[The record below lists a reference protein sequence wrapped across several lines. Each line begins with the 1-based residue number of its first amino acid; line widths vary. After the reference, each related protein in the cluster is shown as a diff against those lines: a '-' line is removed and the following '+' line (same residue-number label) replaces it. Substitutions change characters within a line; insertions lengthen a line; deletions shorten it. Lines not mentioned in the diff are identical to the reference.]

1 VPPSIDA
8 AAVLV
13 RLDRIQHLVDKLAT
27 CPDDVIQK
35 QNLSERIRREILAA
49 KQTLWPAD

>member
-1 VPPSIDA
+1 VRPSFDA

-13 RLDRIQHLVDKLAT
+13 RLDRIQDLVDKLVT
-27 CPDDVIQK
+27 CPEDVIQQ
-35 QNLSERIRREILAA
+35 QNLTERIRREILAA